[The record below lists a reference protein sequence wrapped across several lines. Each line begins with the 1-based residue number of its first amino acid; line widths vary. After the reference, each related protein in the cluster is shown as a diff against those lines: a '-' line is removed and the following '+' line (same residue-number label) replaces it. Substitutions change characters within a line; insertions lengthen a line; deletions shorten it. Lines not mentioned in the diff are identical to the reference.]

1 VSWLGWLD
9 RPPYPFLRS
18 AIVNTKSGK
27 AFRGVLY
34 KRAGG
39 YLVLRQAELLGR
51 GAAAVPLDGETL
63 VPLGEVDFLQLI
75 GAAP

>member
-1 VSWLGWLD
+1 MFGFLD

-39 YLVLRQAELLGR
+39 YLVLRQAELLKNAR
-51 GAAAVPLDGETL
+51 ESTPLDGETL
-63 VPLGEVDFLQLI
+63 VPLGEVDFLQLV